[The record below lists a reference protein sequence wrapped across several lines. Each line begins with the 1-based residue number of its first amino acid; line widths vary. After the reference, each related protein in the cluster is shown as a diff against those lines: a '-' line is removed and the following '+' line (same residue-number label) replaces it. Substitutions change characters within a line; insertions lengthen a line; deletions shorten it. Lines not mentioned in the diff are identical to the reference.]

1 MINTKLLKTIS
12 ESEKV
17 VGTKQV
23 LKSIEGKTVKCVI
36 VADNADGFIRNSVTA
51 LCRENGIEIIS
62 VPSKKE
68 LGRISGIADR
78 LIRNYIRRLAKNAD
92 N

>member
-62 VPSKKE
+62 VPSTKE
-68 LGRISGIADR
+68 LGRISGIDVPAAVVG
-78 LIRNYIRRLAKNAD
+78 LK
-92 N
+92 

>member
-1 MINTKLLKTIS
+1 MINTNLFKTIS

-36 VADNADGFIRNSVTA
+36 VADNADGFIKNSVTA
-51 LCRENGIEIIS
+51 LAKEAGIEVRRVASKEALGKICEID
-62 VPSKKE
+62 VPAAVVGLK
-68 LGRISGIADR
+68 
-78 LIRNYIRRLAKNAD
+78 
-92 N
+92 

>member
-68 LGRISGIADR
+68 LGRILGIDVPAAVVG
-78 LIRNYIRRLAKNAD
+78 LK
-92 N
+92 

>member
-68 LGRISGIADR
+68 LGIISGIDVPAAVVG
-78 LIRNYIRRLAKNAD
+78 LK
-92 N
+92 

>member
-36 VADNADGFIRNSVTA
+36 VADNADGFIRNSVAA

-68 LGRISGIADR
+68 LGRISGIDVSAAVVG
-78 LIRNYIRRLAKNAD
+78 LK
-92 N
+92 

>member
-68 LGRISGIADR
+68 LGRISGTDVPAAVVG
-78 LIRNYIRRLAKNAD
+78 LK
-92 N
+92 

>member
-68 LGRISGIADR
+68 LGRISGIDV
-78 LIRNYIRRLAKNAD
+78 LAAVVGLK
-92 N
+92 

>member
-68 LGRISGIADR
+68 LVRVSGVDVPAAVVG
-78 LIRNYIRRLAKNAD
+78 LK
-92 N
+92 

>member
-36 VADNADGFIRNSVTA
+36 VADNADG
-51 LCRENGIEIIS
+51 CRGVE
-62 VPSKKE
+62 VKTLP
-68 LGRISGIADR
+68 
-78 LIRNYIRRLAKNAD
+78 
-92 N
+92 

>member
-68 LGRISGIADR
+68 LGRISGIDVSAAVVG
-78 LIRNYIRRLAKNAD
+78 LK
-92 N
+92 

>member
-1 MINTKLLKTIS
+1 MINTNLLKTIS

-68 LGRISGIADR
+68 LGRISGIDVSAAVVG
-78 LIRNYIRRLAKNAD
+78 LK
-92 N
+92 

>member
-1 MINTKLLKTIS
+1 MINTKLMKTIS

-23 LKSIEGKTVKCVI
+23 LKSIESKTVKCVI
-36 VADNADGFIRNSVTA
+36 VADNADGFIKNSVI
-51 LCRENGIEIIS
+51 LSCKDNGIEIIT

-68 LGRISGIADR
+68 LGRISGIDVPAAVIG
-78 LIRNYIRRLAKNAD
+78 LK
-92 N
+92 

>member
-62 VPSKKE
+62 VPSQKE
-68 LGRISGIADR
+68 LGRISGIDVPAAVVG
-78 LIRNYIRRLAKNAD
+78 LK
-92 N
+92 

>member
-36 VADNADGFIRNSVTA
+36 VFRKGSVCFR
-51 LCRENGIEIIS
+51 LCRFFLFHVACFLS
-62 VPSKKE
+62 VVEQFPVCRPLHGGHHILMS
-68 LGRISGIADR
+68 
-78 LIRNYIRRLAKNAD
+78 
-92 N
+92 

>member
-36 VADNADGFIRNSVTA
+36 VADNADGFIKNSVTA
-51 LCRENGIEIIS
+51 LCRESGIEIIS

-68 LGRISGIADR
+68 LGRISGIDVPAAFVG
-78 LIRNYIRRLAKNAD
+78 LK
-92 N
+92 

>member
-12 ESEKV
+12 ESETV

-68 LGRISGIADR
+68 LGRISGIDVPTAVVG
-78 LIRNYIRRLAKNAD
+78 LK
-92 N
+92 

>member
-17 VGTKQV
+17 VGTKRV

-68 LGRISGIADR
+68 LGRISGIDVPAAVVG
-78 LIRNYIRRLAKNAD
+78 LK
-92 N
+92 

>member
-68 LGRISGIADR
+68 LGRISGIGVPAAVVG
-78 LIRNYIRRLAKNAD
+78 LK
-92 N
+92 

>member
-1 MINTKLLKTIS
+1 MIDTKLLKTIS

-68 LGRISGIADR
+68 LGSISGIDVPAAVVG
-78 LIRNYIRRLAKNAD
+78 LK
-92 N
+92 

>member
-1 MINTKLLKTIS
+1 MINTNLFKTIS

-51 LCRENGIEIIS
+51 LCMENGIEIIS

-68 LGRISGIADR
+68 LGIISGIDVPAAVVG
-78 LIRNYIRRLAKNAD
+78 LK
-92 N
+92 

>member
-36 VADNADGFIRNSVTA
+36 VAE

-68 LGRISGIADR
+68 LGRISGIDVPAAVVG
-78 LIRNYIRRLAKNAD
+78 LK
-92 N
+92 

>member
-68 LGRISGIADR
+68 LGRISGNDVPAAVVG
-78 LIRNYIRRLAKNAD
+78 LK
-92 N
+92 

>member
-23 LKSIEGKTVKCVI
+23 LKSIEG
-36 VADNADGFIRNSVTA
+36 
-51 LCRENGIEIIS
+51 NGIEIIS

-68 LGRISGIADR
+68 LGRISGIDVPAAVVG
-78 LIRNYIRRLAKNAD
+78 LK
-92 N
+92 

>member
-1 MINTKLLKTIS
+1 MINTNLLKTIS

-51 LCRENGIEIIS
+51 LCCRENGIEIIS

-68 LGRISGIADR
+68 LGRISGIDVPAAVVG
-78 LIRNYIRRLAKNAD
+78 LK
-92 N
+92 

>member
-68 LGRISGIADR
+68 LGRISGIDVPAAAVG
-78 LIRNYIRRLAKNAD
+78 LK
-92 N
+92 

>member
-1 MINTKLLKTIS
+1 MINTKLLKTIL

-68 LGRISGIADR
+68 LGRISGIDVSAAVVG
-78 LIRNYIRRLAKNAD
+78 LK
-92 N
+92 

>member
-1 MINTKLLKTIS
+1 MINTNLFKTIS

-62 VPSKKE
+62 VPSKRSSAE
-68 LGRISGIADR
+68 FRASTF
-78 LIRNYIRRLAKNAD
+78 RRRSWG
-92 N
+92 

>member
-62 VPSKKE
+62 VPSKRE
-68 LGRISGIADR
+68 FGRISGIDVPAAVVG
-78 LIRNYIRRLAKNAD
+78 LK
-92 N
+92 

>member
-36 VADNADGFIRNSVTA
+36 VADNADGFIKNSVTA
-51 LCRENGIEIIS
+51 SCRENGIEIIS

-68 LGRISGIADR
+68 LGRISGIDVPAAVVG
-78 LIRNYIRRLAKNAD
+78 LK
-92 N
+92 

>member
-68 LGRISGIADR
+68 LGRISGIDVPASVVG
-78 LIRNYIRRLAKNAD
+78 LK
-92 N
+92 

>member
-68 LGRISGIADR
+68 LGRISGIAVPAAVVG
-78 LIRNYIRRLAKNAD
+78 LK
-92 N
+92 

>member
-1 MINTKLLKTIS
+1 MINTNLLKTIS

-51 LCRENGIEIIS
+51 LCREKGIEIIS
-62 VPSKKE
+62 VPSK
-68 LGRISGIADR
+68 
-78 LIRNYIRRLAKNAD
+78 RNSEEFRASTFRRRS
-92 N
+92 